1 MIVTCE
7 QCHTR
12 FHLEDS
18 RIKTSGSKVRCAKCR
33 HVFKIYPVL
42 TESVVESEIPANTDQ
57 PSIKLPDVIT
67 ENNIRP
73 PQSEIGYSSPEPA
86 TLSKFQL
93 SDDTENEFDL
103 SNLDESKIKTERDSA
118 DHSRFESNQTDLPF
132 LDFEIGSSDENASVE
147 SGLSGDQPMKKP
159 FPSELEPESI
169 SQEIPSENFEPLDL
183 DALNLTSEPVKLD
196 AQHDRVSESD
206 TGSTDLFE
214 MDFSLESDSAKS
226 KQDFSLEDIEPLD
239 TLNLTPEP
247 VKSEAQ
253 TDRAPE
259 SDTGSTDLFEMD
271 FSFEADSVTPQQNFS
286 VQEIPPFDVN
296 APDLSTEAKP
306 FDSIT
311 HSSSTAQS
319 VSSDEIVF
327 QDIEAMDLDDIEKLI
342 DNREDSSSSFSQTS
356 IAFGKQDQLT
366 PKTEP
371 PSLEDFDL
379 THLEMAQ
386 PDSVVS
392 PTPITASDIVRPEPV
407 ADLPG
412 SLAQKSIPPVELI
425 KNTDLTQSTDVN
437 KPGLMIDPDNES
449 ETFEDDVI
457 PDLSKEKKTVSMPL
471 LILFGIVLIL
481 GGGYAAMTWFPDITI
496 PFLKREQPATAP
508 DPGNLKIK
516 AHDIS
521 SKFIDNSTVGKLFV
535 ITGKTRNEYP
545 ENRKQIKIT
554 GKLYT
559 RDKKLAKTETVFCG
573 NVISDSELAD
583 ITMQAIQQ
591 RMGNPDGDNQMNAA
605 VKPSESIPFMIVFSE
620 LPDNLEEFTL
630 EVAHSR
636 KG

>member
-18 RIKTSGSKVRCAKCR
+18 RIKSSGSKVRCAKCR
-33 HVFKIYPVL
+33 HIFKIYPAL
-42 TESVVESEIPANTDQ
+42 TESVVESEIPATTDQ

-67 ENNIRP
+67 EINIRP
-73 PQSEIGYSSPEPA
+73 PQSEIGYSTPERA
-86 TLSKFQL
+86 ALSEFQL

-103 SNLDESKIKTERDSA
+103 SNLDESKIKTERDPA
-118 DHSRFESNQTDLPF
+118 DYSRFESNQTDLPF

-147 SGLSGDQPMKKP
+147 SGLSGDQPMGKT

-169 SQEIPSENFEPLDL
+169 SQEISSENFEPLDL
-183 DALNLTSEPVKLD
+183 DALNLTSEPVKFE
-196 AQHDRVSESD
+196 AQHDRVS
-206 TGSTDLFE
+206 
-214 MDFSLESDSAKS
+214 
-226 KQDFSLEDIEPLD
+226 
-239 TLNLTPEP
+239 
-247 VKSEAQ
+247 
-253 TDRAPE
+253 E

-286 VQEIPPFDVN
+286 VQEIPSFDVN
-296 APDLSTEAKP
+296 APNRSTEAKQ
-306 FDSIT
+306 FDSRT
-311 HSSSTAQS
+311 DSSSTAQS

-342 DNREDSSSSFSQTS
+342 DNREDSSSSFSQTP

-366 PKTEP
+366 PKTDP
-371 PSLEDFDL
+371 PNLEDFDL
-379 THLEMAQ
+379 THLEMDQ
-386 PDSVVS
+386 PDSDAS
-392 PTPITASDIVRPEPV
+392 PASIPALEIVRPEPLV
-407 ADLPG
+407 DLPG
-412 SLAQKSIPPVELI
+412 PLAQKSIPQVDLI
-425 KNTDLTQSTDVN
+425 KNTDLTQSKDVN
-437 KPGLMIDPDNES
+437 ESGLMIDPSNES
-449 ETFEDDVI
+449 ETFEDEVI
-457 PDLSKEKKTVSMPL
+457 PDLSKEKRTVSMPL

-481 GGGYAAMTWFPDITI
+481 GGGYAAMTWFPDLTI
-496 PFLKREQPATAP
+496 PFLKREQPAAIP

-516 AHDIS
+516 AHDIN

-630 EVAHSR
+630 EVAHSK